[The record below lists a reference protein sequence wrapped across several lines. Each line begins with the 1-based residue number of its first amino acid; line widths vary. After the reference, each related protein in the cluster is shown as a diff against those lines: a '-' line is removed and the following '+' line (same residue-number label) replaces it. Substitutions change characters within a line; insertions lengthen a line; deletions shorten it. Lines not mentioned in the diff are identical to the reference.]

1 MIYNNFKA
9 SIWAGDLITVYTKY
23 ADTEGWT
30 VSPVSDTQVDWSY
43 LLLLSLLTLS
53 LWL

>member
-1 MIYNNFKA
+1 MTIYDMKE

-30 VSPVSDTQVDWSY
+30 VSPVSDTQVNLRYS
-43 LLLLSLLTLS
+43 LLLLL
-53 LWL
+53 